1 LSELQS
7 GHVTELLNELLTDKV
22 AVVTGSAA
30 GIGRGLAVAFA
41 QQGASVAGLDIDSA
55 GNAESARL
63 VAATGQQGLFL
74 DCDVADANAVEQTIG
89 QVAQRFGRIDLL
101 VNNTAIWSDDS
112 LTGGSYRQQT
122 QSFSRAM
129 AVCALAS
136 HYCACA
142 AVPHMSRGANIIN
155 LITEHIKEGHYITG
169 APATGYDC
177 AKFSQWR
184 LTETWAAELA
194 QRGIRVNA
202 LCFGATDTP
211 MLRGVNEEMADLGM
225 KPGDLGQAVLNVV
238 AHGEQRPTG
247 ESYLFGTTGTPREES
262 LEQIAALAP
271 ASAA

>member
-1 LSELQS
+1 MTEPLK
-7 GHVTELLNELLTDKV
+7 ELLNARV

-30 GIGRGLAVAFA
+30 GIGRGLVLAFA
-41 QQGASVAGLDIDSA
+41 EQGARVAGLDIDSV

-63 VAATGQQGLFL
+63 VAATGQEGLFL
-74 DCDVADANAVEQTIG
+74 HCDVADAVAVEQAIE
-89 QVAQRFGRIDLL
+89 QVVQRFDRIDLL

-122 QSFSRAM
+122 ESFSRAIG
-129 AVCALAS
+129 VCALAS
-136 HYCACA
+136 YYCACA
-142 AVPHMSRGANIIN
+142 AVPHMGRGSNIIN

-184 LTETWAAELA
+184 LTESWAQELA
-194 QRGIRVNA
+194 ERGIRVNG

-211 MLRGVNEEMADLGM
+211 MLRGVNEEMAELGM
-225 KPGDLGQAVLNVV
+225 KPEDLARAVLNVV
-238 AHGEQRPTG
+238 AHGEQGPSG
-247 ESYLFGTTGTPREES
+247 ECYLFGTSGTPRAES

-271 ASAA
+271 R